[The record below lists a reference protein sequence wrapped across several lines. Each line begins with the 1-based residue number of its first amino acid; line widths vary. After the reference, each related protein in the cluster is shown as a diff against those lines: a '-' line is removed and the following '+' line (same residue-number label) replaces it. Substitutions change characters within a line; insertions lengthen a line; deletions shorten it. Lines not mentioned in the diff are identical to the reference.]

1 MATYI
6 SFQTVNEA
14 DIGTNAKATQ
24 AGVITFTEK
33 YIYLGL
39 GNDKKK
45 KYGSTNAVAGDSGDS
60 DPIDGRYI
68 GSFDSDYKALISADA
83 TDGALF
89 LNTTEK
95 SFKTIISKADGNV
108 EVITKMQAETDLTV
122 ITAELNKKAS
132 KDDVYTKTQ
141 TYSQNQIDNAV
152 NAAKLDVTTTL
163 SAQITAEQTRAT
175 TKENELQTNLN
186 NRAQSITYAGA
197 ITVKANDFVVHGN
210 KIYLVKTPFT
220 TTGNFTNDSVNLVD
234 LAATMGGSGSLG
246 VVEYVAG
253 ISIKNGQQVIYNDKL
268 YVCKADI
275 ANTTN
280 WATDSV
286 NMISSSSAS
295 IDLTNYYNKTETD
308 ALLANKMDTLTQG
321 EGVSVSKVGST
332 ITVSA
337 DMDKDATA
345 DKLVVRDADGK
356 AYAKNGSTLTN
367 DELVNYK
374 TFSTIKDQVTLN
386 TTNIAALQRN
396 VDGTV
401 NAYFNMPS
409 QELVIGGAMVRKS
422 FEFTTNVDVSEI
434 NITFDKADKI
444 GIDLENKAFYSHL
457 TPVEADYPI
466 TAELTYLG
474 QSLVKLTFN
483 YSAVGAISSSSNFSL
498 DRFKV
503 YTLMLDMTK
512 AAVDPTTCITLL
524 DDAKGKTRDEIVEFL
539 GFYPVSLSNGQEY
552 QKLDPNNYKNTLSG
566 VAATLALG
574 IDVMVCFPR
583 RGVKRWK
590 EGSRLYMSITDDPD
604 ASGYSY
610 TSFINGTKD
619 NTEFYYGAYMG
630 YVLNSKLYSAS
641 GYTPCVNTT
650 LTNFRNYAQARGTG
664 YQLID
669 IGMVDYAQC
678 CYLMVYQSLNSQK
691 TVGMG
696 RCSGGSVI
704 NTGGSDTWGLHSQNA
719 TSTLLT
725 ATTNNVKCL
734 GIEDL
739 WGNAWDWVDGLYID
753 NIYNI
758 CKSSDPSLFNDS
770 GKGYKVCKD
779 RGIIWGSD
787 STPEIGHIS
796 EVCWDD
802 ERGFLPKSVNNG
814 SDSTFFC
821 DYFWQNTSICARFG
835 GSFDDGSK
843 DGVFCWGLAN
853 AASFSSERK
862 SSRLAYR
869 K

>member
-108 EVITKMQAETDLTV
+108 EVITKLQAETDLTV
-122 ITAELNKKAS
+122 ITAELNKKANTT
-132 KDDVYTKTQ
+132 DVYTKTQ
-141 TYSQNQIDNAV
+141 TYSQTQIDNAV

-186 NRAQSITYAGA
+186 NRAQSVTYAGA
-197 ITVKANDFVVHGN
+197 ISVKANDFVVHGN

-234 LAATMGGSGSLG
+234 LAASMGGSGTLG
-246 VVEYVAG
+246 VVEYAPG
-253 ISIKNGQQVIYNDKL
+253 ISIKNGQQVIYNSQL
-268 YVCKADI
+268 YICKADI

-280 WATDSV
+280 WTTDKA
-286 NMISSSSAS
+286 NMISASSSIS
-295 IDLTNYYNKTETD
+295 LDNYYNKTETD

-337 DMDKDATA
+337 DMDKNATA
-345 DKLVVRDADGK
+345 EKLVQRDADGK
-356 AYAKNGSTLTN
+356 AFAKNGSTLTD
-367 DELVNYK
+367 DELVNFK
-374 TFSTIKDQVTLN
+374 TFSSIKDQVTLN
-386 TTNIAALQRN
+386 ATNIAALQRN

-409 QELVIGGAMVRKS
+409 QELVIGGAMIRKS

-444 GIDLENKAFYSHL
+444 CIDLENKEFYSHL
-457 TPVEADYPI
+457 APVEADYPI

-524 DDAKGKTRDEIVEFL
+524 DDAEDKTQDEIVEFL

-574 IDVMVCFPR
+574 IDVFVCFPR

-590 EGSRLYMSITDDPD
+590 EGSRLYMSITDDPN

-610 TSFINGTKD
+610 ASFMNGTKD
-619 NTEFYYGAYMG
+619 NTEFYYGAYEG
-630 YVLNSKLYSAS
+630 YVLNSKLYSVS
-641 GYTPCVNTT
+641 GYTPAVNTT
-650 LTNFRNYAQARGTG
+650 LTNFRKYAQARGTG

-669 IGMVDYAQC
+669 VGMVDYVQC

-704 NTGGSDTWGLHSQNA
+704 NTGGSDTWGLHSQNTA
-719 TSTLLT
+719 SAIKT
-725 ATTNNVKCL
+725 ATTNNIKCL

-739 WGNAWDWVDGLYID
+739 WGNAWNWVDGLFID
-753 NIYNI
+753 NVYNI

-770 GKGYKVCKD
+770 GKGYVSKGK
-779 RGIIWGSD
+779 GINYGAG
-787 STPEIGHIS
+787 EVGYIS

-802 ERGFLPKSVNNG
+802 ERGFLPQSVQNG

-821 DYFWQNTSICARFG
+821 DYLWQNASRCAIFG
-835 GSFDDGSK
+835 GSYGDGSTV
-843 DGVFCWGLAN
+843 GVFCWHLIH
-853 AASFSSERK
+853 AASYSGADI